1 MIAVDPRNDENP
13 TIDPPKQLSSIDV
26 EPLKKICQD
35 YINALANDGYADE
48 DFDHYIFE
56 TAMECI
62 FGKDVWRFVNF
73 VKS

>member
-1 MIAVDPRNDENP
+1 MITVDPKNDENK
-13 TIDPPKQLSSIDV
+13 TIIPPPHLSQIDI
-26 EPLKKICQD
+26 EPLKIICQN
-35 YINALANDGYADE
+35 YLNALANEGYAGE